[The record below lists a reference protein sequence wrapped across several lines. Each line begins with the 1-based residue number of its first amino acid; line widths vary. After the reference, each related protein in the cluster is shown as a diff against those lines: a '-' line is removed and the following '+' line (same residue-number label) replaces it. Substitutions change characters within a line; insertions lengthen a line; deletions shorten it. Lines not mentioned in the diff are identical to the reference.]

1 MVVRSIKLLTTKL
14 CFLLAFL
21 RRIDNMAERKTKAIF
36 SEKEQK
42 KAYDA
47 MLEGKIS
54 FDEYLGI
61 SMQANDE
68 WAEQAVRRVDAA
80 SDIICSIIDMDTE
93 KNIMRQDMIKK
104 VKNILNSMIQTKG
117 NDKEVE
123 LGKKLLK
130 LYNKIL
136 SGKYHQEEDSADT
149 IAGKIFGPSEKEIE
163 ERRKLEAVLEYIIE
177 NVNNIDVE
185 EENIMG
191 RLVKSDIYRLF
202 EGTQTG
208 AAKKLQKLMEEDEK
222 KKDAGKKNIL
232 DKLSDFAKDPFGKKD
247 DDTPIKSVFDKF
259 FTDEEEE
266 KDKED
271 PLLDY
276 DNGKLIIGYL
286 KKVYQDPDTSE
297 KDKKIIKICL
307 EFYQDYTKEDISSY
321 KKKDIQKMVEILM
334 DSLEE
339 AKKEEKSKKKNKI
352 DLDFLNPKDSKKNSK
367 KKSILDLFDD
377 EEEKKTDRQDKKIDK
392 KINLLEEGVKTL
404 INTFAAFE
412 KRLDEKEKKQSQQS
426 QNPSSN
432 NKKNLAFDWIRSFRY
447 EDVGGNKNDFYKVLG
462 RLNKLSEELIKT
474 AGRIPAQGSFHLVKK
489 SYKNPEN
496 FCVASV
502 DGKKIFW
509 LFGKDNCNLYNESEF
524 HQLKEDLRNY
534 EAAATKKKTSID
546 DIFEDEEEP
555 EKKQEQQEQQ
565 Q

>member
-1 MVVRSIKLLTTKL
+1 
-14 CFLLAFL
+14 
-21 RRIDNMAERKTKAIF
+21 MAERKTKAIF
-36 SEKEQK
+36 SQKDQK

-61 SMQANDE
+61 SMQANDD
-68 WAEQAVRRVDAA
+68 WCEQAVRRIDSA
-80 SDIICSIIDMDTE
+80 SDVICSIIDMDTE

-104 VKNILNSMIQTKG
+104 VRNILNSMIRTKG

-130 LYNKIL
+130 LYNKII

-163 ERRKLEAVLEYIIE
+163 ERKKLEAVLEYIIE
-177 NVNNIDVE
+177 NANNIDLE
-185 EENIMG
+185 EENIMS
-191 RLVKSDIYRLF
+191 RLAKSDIYRLF

-222 KKDAGKKNIL
+222 KDKEKKSVL

-247 DDTPIKSVFDKF
+247 DDAPIKSVFDKF
-259 FTDEEEE
+259 LGDDEEE
-266 KDKED
+266 DKEED

-276 DNGKLIIGYL
+276 DNGKLIISHL
-286 KKVYQDPDTSE
+286 KKIYQDPDTSE
-297 KDKKIIKICL
+297 KDRKIIKVCL
-307 EFYQDYTKEDISSY
+307 DFYRDYTKEDISSY
-321 KKKDIQKMVEILM
+321 KKKDVKRLVSILM
-334 DSLEE
+334 DALEE
-339 AKKEEKSKKKNKI
+339 ARKEEKSKKKSKL
-352 DLDFLNPKDSKKNSK
+352 DLDFLNPKDSKKSEK
-367 KKSILDLFDD
+367 KKSILDFFDD
-377 EEEKKTDRQDKKIDK
+377 EEEKPSSQDKKIDK

-412 KRLDEKEKKQSQQS
+412 KRLDEKEKKQSQQP
-426 QNPSSN
+426 QNPST
-432 NKKNLAFDWIRSFRY
+432 NKKNPAFDWIKSFRY

-474 AGRIPAQGSFHLVKK
+474 AGKLPAQGSFHLVKK
-489 SYKNPEN
+489 SFKSPEN
-496 FCVASV
+496 FCIAST

-524 HQLKEDLRNY
+524 HKLKEDLRNY

-546 DIFEDEEEP
+546 DIFEDEEP
-555 EKKQEQQEQQ
+555 EQKQDQDQQEQQ